1 MDVYRHWSVLD
12 HIPDGWVIDRYA
24 GSPLHGHVFITNGE
38 SILSGKQIRAL
49 APELSALLY
58 CKRNQQPKPQDEP
71 SIQLPL
77 PEPKPEPEPE
87 PPRQLIDDEYRLTMN
102 NLARKK
108 TQEKLLQDILTD
120 MHICKLEGWSHRDY
134 LIELKNLID
143 GLIDKPSL

>member
-120 MHICKLEGWSHRDY
+120 MHICKLEGEGIVTGKQIGRAHV
-134 LIELKNLID
+134 
-143 GLIDKPSL
+143 

>member
-108 TQEKLLQDILTD
+108 TQEKLLQDIP
-120 MHICKLEGWSHRDY
+120 
-134 LIELKNLID
+134 
-143 GLIDKPSL
+143 PSSLWQMP

>member
-1 MDVYRHWSVLD
+1 MDVYKHWSVLD
-12 HIPDGWVIDRYA
+12 HIPDGWIVDRYA
-24 GSPLHGHVFITNGE
+24 GSPLHGHVFVTNGKN
-38 SILSGKQIRAL
+38 LLTGQQLRAL
-49 APELSALLY
+49 APDPQ
-58 CKRNQQPKPQDEP
+58 RQPQDEP

-120 MHICKLEGWSHRDY
+120 MHICKLEGCSIVTGKQIGRAHV
-134 LIELKNLID
+134 
-143 GLIDKPSL
+143 

>member
-1 MDVYRHWSVLD
+1 MDVYKHWSVLD
-12 HIPDGWVIDRYA
+12 HIPDGWVVDRYA
-24 GSPLHGHVFITNGE
+24 GSPLHGHVFVTNGKN
-38 SILSGKQIRAL
+38 LLTGQQLRAL
-49 APELSALLY
+49 APDPQ
-58 CKRNQQPKPQDEP
+58 RQPQDEA

-77 PEPKPEPEPE
+77 PEPDSEPDPE
-87 PPRQLIDDEYRLTMN
+87 PPRPVIDEDYRLTMN

-143 GLIDKPSL
+143 GLIDKQSL

>member
-1 MDVYRHWSVLD
+1 MDVYKHWSVLD
-12 HIPDGWVIDRYA
+12 HIPDGWVVDRYA
-24 GSPLHGHVFITNGE
+24 GSPLHGHVFVTNGKN
-38 SILSGKQIRAL
+38 LLTGQQLRAL
-49 APELSALLY
+49 APDP
-58 CKRNQQPKPQDEP
+58 QIQPQDET

-77 PEPKPEPEPE
+77 PEPEPDPEPE
-87 PPRQLIDDEYRLTMN
+87 PPRQVIDEEYRLTMN

>member
-1 MDVYRHWSVLD
+1 MDFYKYWSVLE
-12 HIPDGWVIDRYA
+12 HIPDGWVIDRHA
-24 GSPLHGHVFITNGE
+24 GSPLHGHVFVTNGE

-58 CKRNQQPKPQDEP
+58 CKNPQPKPQAEA

-77 PEPKPEPEPE
+77 PVAQPEPEPE
-87 PPRQLIDDEYRLTMN
+87 PPRQIIDEQYRLTMN

-108 TQEKLLQDILTD
+108 TQEKLMQDILTD
-120 MHICKLEGWSHRDY
+120 MHVCKLEGWSHRDY

-143 GLIDKPSL
+143 ELIDKPSL

>member
-1 MDVYRHWSVLD
+1 MDFYKYWSVLE
-12 HIPDGWVIDRYA
+12 HIPDGWVIDRHA
-24 GSPLHGHVFITNGE
+24 GSPLHGHVFVTNGE

-58 CKRNQQPKPQDEP
+58 CKRNQQPKPQDEA

-77 PEPKPEPEPE
+77 PVAQPEPEPE
-87 PPRQLIDDEYRLTMN
+87 PPRQIIDEEYRLTMN

-108 TQEKLLQDILTD
+108 VQEKLLQDILTD
-120 MHICKLEGWSHRDY
+120 MHVCKLEGWRHRDY

-143 GLIDKPSL
+143 GLIDKQSL

>member
-1 MDVYRHWSVLD
+1 MDVYKHWSVLD

-49 APELSALLY
+49 APDPQ
-58 CKRNQQPKPQDEP
+58 RQPQDEP

-77 PEPKPEPEPE
+77 PEPKPDPEPE
-87 PPRQLIDDEYRLTMN
+87 PPRQVVDEEYRLTMN

>member
-1 MDVYRHWSVLD
+1 MDVYKHWSVLD
-12 HIPDGWVIDRYA
+12 HIPDGWIVDRYA
-24 GSPLHGHVFITNGE
+24 GSPLHGHVFVTNGKN
-38 SILSGKQIRAL
+38 LLTGQQLRAL
-49 APELSALLY
+49 APDPQ
-58 CKRNQQPKPQDEP
+58 RQPQDEP

>member
-1 MDVYRHWSVLD
+1 MDFYKYWSVLE
-12 HIPDGWVIDRYA
+12 HIPDGWVIDRHA
-24 GSPLHGHVFITNGE
+24 GSPLHGHVFVTNGE

-58 CKRNQQPKPQDEP
+58 CKRNLQPKPQDET

-77 PEPKPEPEPE
+77 PVAQPEPEPE
-87 PPRQLIDDEYRLTMN
+87 PPRQAIDDEYRLTMN

>member
-1 MDVYRHWSVLD
+1 MDVYKHWSVLD

-24 GSPLHGHVFITNGE
+24 GSPLHGHVFVTNGKN
-38 SILSGKQIRAL
+38 LLTGQQLRAL
-49 APELSALLY
+49 APDPQ
-58 CKRNQQPKPQDEP
+58 RQPQDEP

-77 PEPKPEPEPE
+77 PEPEPEPDPE
-87 PPRQLIDDEYRLTMN
+87 PPRQVIDEEYRLTMN

-108 TQEKLLQDILTD
+108 MQEKLLQDILTD
-120 MHICKLEGWSHRDY
+120 MHICKLKGWSHRDY